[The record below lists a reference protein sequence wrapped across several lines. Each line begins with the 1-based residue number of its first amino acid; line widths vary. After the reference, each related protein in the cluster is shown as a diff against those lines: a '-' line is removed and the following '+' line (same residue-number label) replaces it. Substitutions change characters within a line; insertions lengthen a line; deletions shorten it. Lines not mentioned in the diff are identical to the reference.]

1 MAVYSNKQKLA
12 AVLNRWVQPAIQQ
25 LAGQRLGSL
34 PFLANIE
41 AKIKQTGWV
50 SPMWKIGNELS
61 PMIGGVSSA
70 LVEPMI
76 LRYLQGLPDEAL
88 PELAHNIV
96 NDAIKNGGLS
106 LFEGAI
112 ELDVEDL
119 QELQMLLRYNLPIE
133 ERDRYEVRT
142 EPMPQGENVA
152 E

>member
-76 LRYLQGLPDEAL
+76 LQYLQGLPDEAL

-133 ERDRYEVRT
+133 ERDHYEVRT
-142 EPMPQGENVA
+142 EPMPQGE
-152 E
+152 

>member
-1 MAVYSNKQKLA
+1 MAVYSNQQKLA

-76 LRYLQGLPDEAL
+76 LRYLQ
-88 PELAHNIV
+88 
-96 NDAIKNGGLS
+96 
-106 LFEGAI
+106 
-112 ELDVEDL
+112 
-119 QELQMLLRYNLPIE
+119 
-133 ERDRYEVRT
+133 
-142 EPMPQGENVA
+142 VA
-152 E
+152 R

>member
-1 MAVYSNKQKLA
+1 MAKYSNRQILA
-12 AVLNRWVQPAIQQ
+12 AVLNRWAQPAIQQ

-133 ERDRYEVRT
+133 ERDHYEVRT
-142 EPMPQGENVA
+142 EPMPQGE
-152 E
+152 